1 MTEILFYHLE
11 QKPLE
16 AVLPVLLEKTLERGW
31 RAMVECANPT
41 RMNALDEA
49 LWTFRPDSFLP
60 HMVLS
65 DQIDMDELAEM
76 PVLISDSQENPNNAQ
91 IRFYVEGAVPEK
103 ADNYERVVFMF
114 NGHDP
119 DAVTRARQAW
129 KALSKEHELTYWQQE
144 QSGRW
149 VKKSLKLGAVILP
162 ALNPR

>member
-1 MTEILFYHLE
+1 
-11 QKPLE
+11 
-16 AVLPVLLEKTLERGW
+16 
-31 RAMVECANPT
+31 MVECANPT

-119 DAVTRARQAW
+119 RRGHPRPASVEGLVERTRADLLAART
-129 KALSKEHELTYWQQE
+129 KRALGEKKPKVGGRYSSCIKSSMMRSKN
-144 QSGRW
+144 
-149 VKKSLKLGAVILP
+149 KSVSS
-162 ALNPR
+162 